1 RRMRRAAA
9 FALALAAVAVGAA
22 AAPAAA
28 AEQGDPIARAAAA
41 LRSGRIYMDPAARV
55 KLSSAQVR
63 ALPRQIATSAPRRIF
78 VAVLPDSARA
88 AAGGTVAGVGA
99 ALERQVGRPGIY
111 AIIVGSRF
119 EAGSNVM
126 PGGEAASLASV
137 SFAGHRSQGPFAVLT
152 NFVSLAAN

>member
-1 RRMRRAAA
+1 
-9 FALALAAVAVGAA
+9 
-22 AAPAAA
+22 
-28 AEQGDPIARAAAA
+28 
-41 LRSGRIYMDPAARV
+41 
-55 KLSSAQVR
+55 
-63 ALPRQIATSAPRRIF
+63 
-78 VAVLPDSARA
+78 AVLPDSARA

-137 SFAGHRSQGPFAVLT
+137 SFAGHRSQGPLAVLT
-152 NFVSLAAN
+152 HFVSLAANADPGPQSSGSTGAAPSSSSSSNNTGIVLVAIIGSLVAVIALLLLIGGLRRRARTRRRMAEVRKVAREDQIALGDDIR